1 MSGKGSRGW
10 EVSAAA
16 PTPATESGTPEQSEI
31 ESFITGTEQ
40 KITKHSFWLYFWFIM
55 LFHGTILSPL
65 KSFCKLFS
73 IWRPQSFCEIVSPWR
88 ILAFFPVMHW
98 VCSWDRLDSFPVMLF
113 TASVA
118 ISYLFHDSMKGFS
131 PIFHLSFYL
140 YFFTSKVH
148 ADGTCHSGIFYTA
161 TPFKNK
167 EFKIVVKA
175 SKRTVSHLFNLS
187 IKCCNILTTFLSLW
201 SITY

>member
-1 MSGKGSRGW
+1 MGFVRSTSLISTSPFGQHNGLLEMSGKGSRGW

-73 IWRPQSFCEIVSPWR
+73 I
-88 ILAFFPVMHW
+88 
-98 VCSWDRLDSFPVMLF
+98 
-113 TASVA
+113 
-118 ISYLFHDSMKGFS
+118 
-131 PIFHLSFYL
+131 
-140 YFFTSKVH
+140 
-148 ADGTCHSGIFYTA
+148 
-161 TPFKNK
+161 
-167 EFKIVVKA
+167 
-175 SKRTVSHLFNLS
+175 
-187 IKCCNILTTFLSLW
+187 
-201 SITY
+201 